1 MEAGNFKTK
10 EPADLVSG
18 ERPLPGLKTVAFC
31 SHKAQIGQRESFDSF
46 LPRALI
52 SSWRLYL

>member
-31 SHKAQIGQRESFDSF
+31 SYKALSDRTERE
-46 LPRALI
+46 L
-52 SSWRLYL
+52 